1 MSSATFFLMPDESEG
16 EQNKRICDKIAELY
30 RKHKKLRVW
39 ARNQQQAEALDEL
52 LWQQPSDAFVP
63 HNLHGE
69 GPATGAP
76 VEFCW
81 PEADSVRNRPGYAL
95 FNLAD
100 DIPVLAQQS
109 HQLYDIVPA
118 DDNGKKIAR
127 ERYKHY
133 RARGC
138 QMHTEPLTSEQK

>member
-1 MSSATFFLMPDESEG
+1 MPSATFFLMPDKAEG
-16 EQNKRICDKIAELY
+16 EQNRLICDKIAELY
-30 RKHKKLRVW
+30 RKHKRLRVW

-52 LWQQPSDAFVP
+52 LWQQPSDAFIP
-63 HNLHGE
+63 HNLLGE

-76 VEFCW
+76 VELCW
-81 PEADSVRNRPGYAL
+81 PESGDIKSRPGYAL
-95 FNLAD
+95 FNLAE
-100 DIPVLAQQS
+100 DIPVQAQQS
-109 HQLYDIVPA
+109 QKLYDIVPA
-118 DDNGKKIAR
+118 DDNGKKVAR